1 MKTTAPKP
9 SAKPVKVE
17 YSYLGR
23 QFHDVDAIL
32 EDIRAL
38 VKTGDFTLGAPVRE
52 FEQRFGAVIGAKFA
66 VGVGSGT
73 DALFLSLKALGVGP
87 GDEVITAANTF
98 VATAGAISNIGARV
112 VFVDCDERFVIDPSK
127 IEAAIT
133 PRTKALLP
141 VHWGSQPADMD
152 AILKIA
158 KKRGLPVVEDACQSI
173 DAAVGGKKCGAM
185 GVCAGFSL
193 HPLKNLNVW
202 GDGGVIT
209 TNSEEMRDRLRL
221 LRNHGMSSRDEY
233 AFYAYNSR
241 LDSLQAVVGNR
252 MINDMKWITDTRIK
266 NAQSYDAAFKGISR
280 ITLPKRSP
288 KERHVFHLYQF
299 LAEERDRLLAHLNK
313 CGIEAKIH
321 YPVPLHLQPA
331 SKALGYKK
339 GDFPVAE
346 SQAKATITLPAHQ
359 HLTEEELTHVIR
371 SVKEFYR
378 A

>member
-1 MKTTAPKP
+1 MKSTTAKP
-9 SAKPVKVE
+9 GMKVE

-23 QFHDVDAIL
+23 QFADVEAIL
-32 EDIRAL
+32 DDVRAL
-38 VKTGDFTLGAPVRE
+38 VKSGDFTLGAPVRE
-52 FEQRFGAVIGAKFA
+52 FEERFAKVIGAKHA

-73 DALFLSLKALGVGP
+73 DALFLTLKALGIGA

-98 VATAGAISNIGARV
+98 VATAGAIANTGARV

-141 VHWGSQPADMD
+141 VHWGGQPADMD
-152 AILKIA
+152 AILA
-158 KKRGLPVVEDACQSI
+158 LAAKRGLPVVEDACQSI
-173 DAAVGGKKCGAM
+173 DAAIGGRKCGTM
-185 GVCAGFSL
+185 GVAAGFSL

-209 TNSEEMRDRLRL
+209 TDSEEMRDKLRL

-252 MINDMKWITDTRIK
+252 LIGDMKWITDTRIK
-266 NAQSYDAAFKGISR
+266 NAKRLDAALR
-280 ITLPKRSP
+280 PLAPRVTLPRRSES
-288 KERHVFHLYQF
+288 ERHVFHLYQF
-299 LAEERDRLLAHLNK
+299 LTDDRDALLEHLLAK
-313 CGIEAKIH
+313 GIDAKIH
-321 YPVPLHLQPA
+321 YPTPLHLQPA
-331 SKALGYKK
+331 SRALGYKK

-346 SQAKATITLPAHQ
+346 AQAKATLTLPAHQ
-359 HLTEEELTHVIR
+359 HLTDPELEYMIAA
-371 SVKEFYR
+371 VKEFYK